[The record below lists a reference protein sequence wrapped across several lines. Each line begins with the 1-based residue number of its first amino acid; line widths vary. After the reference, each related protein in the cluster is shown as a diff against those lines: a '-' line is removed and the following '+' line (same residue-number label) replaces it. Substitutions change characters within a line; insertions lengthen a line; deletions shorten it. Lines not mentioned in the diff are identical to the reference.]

1 MLGFL
6 LHGMLLIAAD
16 SSALLALVPAPD
28 IAIYNKNNDIYNN
41 NNKKTNLKQNVFAL
55 EKYTYIKQRQPNYF
69 LSTKTSAKSLPRE
82 TEKIN

>member
-28 IAIYNKNNDIYNN
+28 TAIYNKNNDIYNN
-41 NNKKTNLKQNVFAL
+41 NNKKTNLKQM
-55 EKYTYIKQRQPNYF
+55 F
-69 LSTKTSAKSLPRE
+69 LLWKNIPILSKDSQTIS
-82 TEKIN
+82 